1 MLFDCCCCYAT
12 EASFFRRLVCHQQ
25 VGFSSRRTQNL
36 QQVLFCLHSWRFLP
50 DKMSSNLLE
59 EVLLEL
65 ESMGSIKFGDFTLKS
80 GLKSPVYFDLRL
92 MVSCPK
98 LMKNIATLLHE
109 VGDTFLCLIFN
120 YQWVYLSWWTKYKI
134 AFVTWRSFS
143 LSRAPPPFASYSR
156 PFM

>member
-1 MLFDCCCCYAT
+1 
-12 EASFFRRLVCHQQ
+12 
-25 VGFSSRRTQNL
+25 
-36 QQVLFCLHSWRFLP
+36 
-50 DKMSSNLLE
+50 MSSNLLE

-120 YQWVYLSWWTKYKI
+120 YQCTSLDELSTKLHL
-134 AFVTWRSFS
+134 FLS
-143 LSRAPPPFASYSR
+143 LALK
-156 PFM
+156 